1 MQRVKRARKVK
12 KTSKSTKAM
21 VPRGPRTFTFTR
33 LSSSN
38 QGTANAFPLSIVM
51 DSLTGRPNFTNGL
64 QSGQNLALAFRLDQ
78 VDLYINGTVASTFAV
93 PNYTEFTN
101 LFDQYCIKKV
111 EVSVLPSFTNAGPNA
126 LLQNMLP
133 WIIHANDYDN
143 VSSTGST
150 SLMQYSGAKFT
161 QLTGQMVHVN
171 SKSLR
176 TLKPQAAVSIARVT
190 GSVGQAPMDD
200 VWISTDNPNVQ
211 HFGLKMA
218 LDDSYNGSSTGIT
231 LGLLNFVVKYHL
243 AFRDVV

>member
-1 MQRVKRARKVK
+1 MLKVKRAKKGK

-21 VPRGPRTFTFTR
+21 VPRGPRTFSFTR

-38 QGTANAFPLSIVM
+38 QGTANALPIQIVN
-51 DSLTGRPNFTNGL
+51 DSLTGRPNFSTGL

-78 VDLYINGTVASTFAV
+78 VDLYINGTLASTFGV

-111 EVSVLPSFTNAGPNA
+111 DVMVLPSFTNGGPSPNVSVW
-126 LLQNMLP
+126 MP
-133 WIIHANDYDN
+133 WVIHAADYDN
-143 VSSTGST
+143 TSSTGST

-161 QLTGQMVHVN
+161 QLNGQVVHIN
-171 SKSLR
+171 SKTLR
-176 TLKPQAAVSIARVT
+176 SLKPQAAVSIARVT

-218 LDDSYNGSSTGIT
+218 LDDSYNGSN
-231 LGLLNFVVKYHL
+231 LGVVLGALNFVVKYHL